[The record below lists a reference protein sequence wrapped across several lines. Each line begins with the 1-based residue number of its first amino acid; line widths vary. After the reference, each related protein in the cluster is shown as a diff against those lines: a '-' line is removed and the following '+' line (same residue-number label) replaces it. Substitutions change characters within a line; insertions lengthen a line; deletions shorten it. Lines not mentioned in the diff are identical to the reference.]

1 MNNDPVVSP
10 AHSVPPATVQVQ
22 PLIVTNSKEREQTHS
37 KSWSKVD
44 SQTGVEVE
52 SLHETRD
59 QVGVQAPC
67 LNSGPPVVQG
77 EYLKNQ
83 IKEIDRG
90 LSCFDADTGAAST
103 GTRLTM
109 NIPHDQDVRSDV
121 APSLTLCV
129 TNLNCFS
136 ATNNSLVVSED
147 VSDLG
152 SLSEGGKVVA
162 TRRRRV
168 VRTVSDFA
176 ISNESGGAS
185 VSHLKCGCSDHKPI
199 VIHPLGIPIRHNK
212 PWRFEQ
218 VWLQDEG
225 CHATVE
231 GVWGSAQGKATVDQ
245 LIDRDSRWWNS
256 TMVDLIFIPSEAQ
269 LIKSIPFA
277 GLFGIAETS
286 CGLVR
291 WFGR

>member
-1 MNNDPVVSP
+1 MVVVPGFYETRKKNLVGGSQATEMNNDPVVSP

-185 VSHLKCGCSDHKPI
+185 VKH
-199 VIHPLGIPIRHNK
+199 
-212 PWRFEQ
+212 
-218 VWLQDEG
+218 
-225 CHATVE
+225 
-231 GVWGSAQGKATVDQ
+231 
-245 LIDRDSRWWNS
+245 
-256 TMVDLIFIPSEAQ
+256 PSEENTLEELPRKRRVVSRKQ
-269 LIKSIPFA
+269 KDGIINLGDSSKSGYKMKA
-277 GLFGIAETS
+277 AMRLWKG
-286 CGLVR
+286 CGVR
-291 WFGR
+291 LKEVCLLYFQSRQNWRGFRWD